1 MVSQPDG
8 PRAANSIRILI
19 ADDHEM
25 ARAGIRS
32 LIGNEPGFLIVGEA
46 TDGVEVLEAC
56 AAHRPDI
63 VLLDVRMPR
72 LDGLAATQALRH
84 DHPQVRV
91 IILTM
96 HENVDYLVEALRA
109 GAAGYVLK
117 DATRRELISAIR
129 QVSRGESC
137 MNPELMTQAL
147 QRLTARPEDGAR
159 PGGEDLTPRERDVL
173 QLLVRGLTNRQIAGE
188 LRISPGTV
196 KVHVERIIAKLG
208 VVDRTQA
215 AVRALELGLIA
226 KEEGR

>member
-1 MVSQPDG
+1 MESQPDAR
-8 PRAANSIRILI
+8 RAAGTVRILI

-32 LIGNEPGFLIVGEA
+32 LIGNEPGFEIVDEVA
-46 TDGVEVLEAC
+46 DGVAALEAC
-56 AAHRPDI
+56 ARHRPDI
-63 VLLDVRMPR
+63 VLLDVRMPHM
-72 LDGLAATQALRH
+72 DGLAATVAIRR
-84 DHPQVRV
+84 DHPAIRV

-96 HENVDYLVEALRA
+96 HESVDYLVEALKA

-147 QRLTARPEDGAR
+147 QRLATRPDEATR
-159 PGGEDLTPRERDVL
+159 PLGESLTPRELDVL
-173 QLLVRGLTNRQIAGE
+173 QLLVQGLTNRQIAAQ

-215 AVRALELGLIA
+215 AVRAIELKLVRA
-226 KEEGR
+226 